1 MNYENNYAIRILV
14 NELKI
19 LEKILKAWPEGSHS
33 EAKKDRER
41 KVKQIKQAI
50 NIISDGLQ

>member
-1 MNYENNYAIRILV
+1 MNYGNNYAIRTLA

-19 LEKILKAWPEGSHS
+19 LENVLKAWPEGSHS

-41 KVKQIKQAI
+41 KVKQIKKAI